1 MQVET
6 RLDPMSTIASYYGVK
21 KEKLYRNYKKK
32 WSNFKTWDQKP
43 HAQEYLLYPQNISE
57 QLAID
62 EVSLSKGEL
71 YTFVTSKKH
80 KSNSKKIVAVINGTQ
95 AATIINVLNKIDET
109 KRNTV
114 KEVSL
119 DMARNMELSVK
130 TCFTNATLVVD
141 RFHVSKLVID
151 ALQHI
156 RVKYRWEA
164 IDKENEQIKEA
175 KSKGEK
181 YTPHV
186 LQNGDTLKELLAR
199 SRYLLYKTPNDWT
212 ENQRKR
218 ASILFK
224 EYPLLEKAYK
234 LTLEFRAIYTNTNKE
249 NANALLKQ
257 WIQKVKKSAINE
269 FNSVANSLN
278 YNIDN
283 ILNFFNNRSTNANAE
298 SFNAKIKLFRAN
310 LRGVTDVNFFLFR
323 LEKLFA

>member
-1 MQVET
+1 MET

-57 QLAID
+57 QMAID

-71 YTFVTSKKH
+71 YTFITSKKH

-95 AATIINVLNKIDET
+95 AATIINVLNKINERT
-109 KRNTV
+109 RNTV

-119 DMARNMELSVK
+119 DMARNMELSIK
-130 TCFTNATLVVD
+130 TCFTNATMVVD
-141 RFHVSKLVID
+141 RFHVVKLVME

-156 RVKYRWEA
+156 RVKHRWEA
-164 IDKENEQIKEA
+164 IDKENELIKEA
-175 KSKGEK
+175 KSKGKK
-181 YTPHV
+181 YTPHI
-186 LQNGDTLKELLAR
+186 LQNGDTPKELLAR
-199 SRYLLYKTPNDWT
+199 SRYLLYKTPYDWT
-212 ENQRKR
+212 VNQSER
-218 ASILFK
+218 ASVLFK

-234 LTLEFRAIYTNTNKE
+234 LTLQFRAIYSNSDKE
-249 NANALLKQ
+249 IASTALQQ
-257 WIQKVKKSAINE
+257 WIQKVKNSTIIE

-278 YNIDN
+278 YNKEN

-310 LRGVTDVNFFLFR
+310 LRGVTDINFFLFR